1 MSSST
6 WLGKTMIP
14 SPMRTFAANV
24 AIRGTIEDI
33 ICPASM
39 MAPPATQD
47 PQASTA
53 TEHSIER
60 ATTASQD
67 SVIEGTSSEYE
78 SQTSRTSSDSSSCT
92 TSRSARSGHSG
103 PFSSSRSYR
112 SDTPHPAALPG
123 PVAPSRSSR
132 AIRPTSLSAQ
142 DTVVRPKPNGFK
154 VAVSPN
160 EHKKL
165 KIKVEA
171 SDKTES
177 IKMSFHFNS

>member
-1 MSSST
+1 
-6 WLGKTMIP
+6 
-14 SPMRTFAANV
+14 
-24 AIRGTIEDI
+24 
-33 ICPASM
+33 
-39 MAPPATQD
+39 
-47 PQASTA
+47 
-53 TEHSIER
+53 
-60 ATTASQD
+60 TTASQD

-78 SQTSRTSSDSSSCT
+78 SQTSRMSSDFSSSASSDSSSRT

-103 PFSSSRSYR
+103 AFSSSRSYR

-123 PVAPSRSSR
+123 PVAPSRSPR

-177 IKMSFHFNS
+177 IKMSFHF